1 MNHLVVSGLN
11 SEIWSQI
18 SSFPLTPFF
27 SLTYILETF
36 QIFILKHTRIHTY
49 IHTQLLVLTPWP
61 VRRPASLPNPTR
73 RPPVSTHVAFSTY
86 HL

>member
-11 SEIWSQI
+11 SEISSQI

-36 QIFILKHTRIHTY
+36 QNFIL
-49 IHTQLLVLTPWP
+49 
-61 VRRPASLPNPTR
+61 
-73 RPPVSTHVAFSTY
+73 
-86 HL
+86 